1 MATNANPLR
10 TSVRAIFAKYMMSEI
25 EAADL
30 EVGVF
35 NNTIDTAKAFPFA
48 ASWGNPVFYE
58 AYLAKARSMVV
69 NINPQSY
76 VGNRHLATRLNEKE
90 FLPNEMASMAPE
102 NLFPEAWEQ
111 VIQTELLQMKGAY
124 EANMNAM
131 TDIYTCGK
139 CKKNRCTFYELQTRS
154 ADEPLTTFVRC
165 LNCGNRWKH

>member
-10 TSVRAIFAKYMMSEI
+10 ISVCAIFAKYMSEI

-48 ASWGNPVFYE
+48 ASWGNCVFYE

>member
-1 MATNANPLR
+1 MAANANPLR
-10 TSVRAIFAKYMMSEI
+10 TSVREIFAKYMSEI

-48 ASWGNPVFYE
+48 ASWGNSVFCE

-76 VGNRHLATRLNEKE
+76 VGNRNLVARLKEKE

-102 NLFPEAWEQ
+102 NLFPEAWDD
-111 VIQTELLQMKGAY
+111 VIQAELLQLKGAY
-124 EANMNAM
+124 EAKMNAM

-154 ADEPLTTFVRC
+154 CDEPSSTFVRC